1 MHGGSY
7 NARDLASQSSL
18 RNICYTD
25 SRGCKFQVLIPDD
38 APDEH
43 ASFGIRVGPPDLT
56 ELNLPEKLEVRLNN
70 QLYDRKMLTKADVRR
85 RRGELI
91 AVWQSVLQVDAT
103 VLHNLYEGVGIS
115 AS

>member
-1 MHGGSY
+1 M
-7 NARDLASQSSL
+7 AKLFDLM
-18 RNICYTD
+18 REICYTD

-43 ASFGIRVGPPDLT
+43 AVFGIRVGPPDLS
-56 ELNLPEKLEVRLNN
+56 ELNLPLDIEVRLNN
-70 QLYDRKMLTKADVRR
+70 QLYARKMITRSDVRR

-91 AVWQSVLQVDAT
+91 AVWQSVLQVDVT